1 MLYLLRAGA
10 VPYGTYPDNLI
21 SLPKKKKSL
30 HCVNCS
36 LMTDNKFGTRMILG
50 WLKMF
55 SHIFKE
61 KSGGQFEVGVKA
73 LNFERNLE
81 NGSVC

>member
-21 SLPKKKKSL
+21 SLPKKKKKSL
-30 HCVNCS
+30 HYVNCS

-50 WLKMF
+50 
-55 SHIFKE
+55 
-61 KSGGQFEVGVKA
+61 
-73 LNFERNLE
+73 
-81 NGSVC
+81 